1 MASVNSIGKS
11 LTLRVNCGTL
21 TGAVSERRF
30 YRQLRAFQAL
40 AGGFYEDCKRDVEL
54 SLTFLHFDILH

>member
-1 MASVNSIGKS
+1 MASVNRIGES

-40 AGGFYEDCKRDVEL
+40 AGGYDYVALRAVPLTRRL
-54 SLTFLHFDILH
+54 SF

>member
-40 AGGFYEDCKRDVEL
+40 AGDYYCIALRAVPLTRRL
-54 SLTFLHFDILH
+54 SLGF